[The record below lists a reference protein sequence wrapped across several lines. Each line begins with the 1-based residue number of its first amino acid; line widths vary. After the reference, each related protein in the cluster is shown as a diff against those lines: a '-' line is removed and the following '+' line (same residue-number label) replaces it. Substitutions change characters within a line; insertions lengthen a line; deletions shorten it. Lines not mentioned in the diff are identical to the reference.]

1 MLINQKRNNGGNF
14 TSVKGSEGGK
24 ARAEIQKEEAKLRID
39 EYNSNPNKC
48 KYCGNPIF
56 APYDKKLSETKIKKF
71 CSRSCAAKFNNKGQI
86 KNPKG
91 VGSHS
96 IIENYADNEII
107 EIFENSTSLRDFSNK
122 LGYKSNLKY
131 SNQGVVKKLCDLGLD
146 INELKSSYDQ
156 ISIFELKKYDLFTER
171 NWQSARSAIQRLA
184 RKIYDMSSK
193 PKKCVVCGY
202 DKHYEVAHIKSV
214 SSFDDNALIS
224 EINDIDNLIALCP
237 NHHWEYDNDNLDIS
251 EYLS

>member
-1 MLINQKRNNGGNF
+1 MINGFKIVNEKYERWYYYCLSVYKAGGRSDILPSFIGLGKLVQLQYVAIKISVKMLINQKRNNGGNF

-56 APYDKKLSETKIKKF
+56 APYDKKLSETKIIKF

-131 SNQGVVKKLCDLGLD
+131 SN
-146 INELKSSYDQ
+146 
-156 ISIFELKKYDLFTER
+156 
-171 NWQSARSAIQRLA
+171 
-184 RKIYDMSSK
+184 
-193 PKKCVVCGY
+193 
-202 DKHYEVAHIKSV
+202 
-214 SSFDDNALIS
+214 
-224 EINDIDNLIALCP
+224 
-237 NHHWEYDNDNLDIS
+237 
-251 EYLS
+251 